1 MNVPSSVI
9 GVGLFNNLLA
19 PLIAELFVS
28 PDCFRYVVQEAPDLS
43 FSYNDFTCEY
53 VNEVVRDRVFTEFI
67 CSVSSQETSSSSQ
80 LIVPAPF
87 HYSYQ
92 CSFALLSNYTYV
104 FIFRFVLSIF
114 IEPLIIMLLKL
125 LQKQSSTLSSLLHPI
140 IIGLLPPLWKLHIE
154 DGQGHDMANNIQN
167 LNHTLTGLKRLRRKF
182 LASFVIYFSMVI
194 CFGALFPP
202 LALVIA
208 VSIVKDCW
216 EVRLALGRIEQYIEY
231 YNNVNMNMVKNLIQ
245 IRYQI
250 HQSLSDGVVLLMEHI
265 WASVYVSV
273 WIWAFVLFDILSP
286 VAGIE
291 NSVGILV
298 MMIVSPYILKYSHSV
313 LLLLVTSDNRV
324 NSNSNSNVLNVV
336 ISSSSIDNTNNNNN
350 SVSSDNGPVSTVNP
364 VYEMSLRPSEIQR
377 YNNEIRDTEE
387 DGDVDYVIQ

>member
-1 MNVPSSVI
+1 M
-9 GVGLFNNLLA
+9 
-19 PLIAELFVS
+19 
-28 PDCFRYVVQEAPDLS
+28 
-43 FSYNDFTCEY
+43 
-53 VNEVVRDRVFTEFI
+53 NEVIRDDVFTKFI

-92 CSFALLSNYTYV
+92 CSFSLLSNYTYV

-114 IEPLIIMLLKL
+114 IEPLLIMLLKL
-125 LQKQSSTLSSLLHPI
+125 LQTQSSLNHSVI
-140 IIGLLPPLWKLHIE
+140 IRLLPPLWKLHIE

-231 YNNVNMNMVKNLIQ
+231 YNNKNMNMVKNLLQ

-298 MMIVSPYILKYSHSV
+298 MMIVCPYILKYSHS
-313 LLLLVTSDNRV
+313 LLLLLCDYTTGN
-324 NSNSNSNVLNVV
+324 NVLCNDEGAN
-336 ISSSSIDNTNNNNN
+336 ISSSIDSNK
-350 SVSSDNGPVSTVNP
+350 SVVSDSGPVSTLNP

-377 YNNEIRDTEE
+377 FNNARDTEE
-387 DGDVDYVIQ
+387 EEEDAGYVIQ